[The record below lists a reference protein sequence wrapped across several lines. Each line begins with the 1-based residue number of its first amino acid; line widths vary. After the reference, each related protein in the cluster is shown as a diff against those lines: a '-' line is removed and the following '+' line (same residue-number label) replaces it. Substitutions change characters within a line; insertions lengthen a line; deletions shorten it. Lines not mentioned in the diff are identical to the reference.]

1 MEKNTQLPEILIAT
15 SDKKLSAMITS
26 LKKEE
31 KIRKIASRVY
41 TSNLTDAPENII
53 KRNLYSIIG
62 KLYPGALIS
71 HRSAF
76 ELRPSID
83 GHFYLT
89 YTYTKN
95 ISLPGVTLHLLPEFQ
110 QYFLL
115 LWT

>member
-1 MEKNTQLPEILIAT
+1 MEKKTQLPEILIAT

-76 ELRPSID
+76 DQSRQEQ
-83 GHFYLT
+83 T
-89 YTYTKN
+89 A
-95 ISLPGVTLHLLPEFQ
+95 
-110 QYFLL
+110 
-115 LWT
+115 

>member
-41 TSNLTDAPENII
+41 TSNLTDAPESII

-62 KLYPGALIS
+62 KLYKLVNKT
-71 HRSAF
+71 
-76 ELRPSID
+76 
-83 GHFYLT
+83 LT
-89 YTYTKN
+89 YLF
-95 ISLPGVTLHLLPEFQ
+95 I
-110 QYFLL
+110 
-115 LWT
+115 